1 MLFDAAPDAWG
12 RTVMATS
19 EGSDPTELPEKTV
32 FHNYRK
38 KRYCLKDKAAGGA
51 IAFAKPGLTVKHKGS
66 NPPGAHDIER
76 VFQAS
81 QAVLTGTV
89 LDDSLGS
96 LLMSS
101 SDIAQRRWE
110 LPAYKVKT

>member
-1 MLFDAAPDAWG
+1 MLFDAATDAWG

-19 EGSDPTELPEKTV
+19 EGSHPTELPEKTV
-32 FHNYRK
+32 LLNYRK
-38 KRYCLKDKAAGGA
+38 KRYCLKDKAARGT
-51 IAFAKPGLTVKHKGS
+51 IAFAKPGLAVKHKGS

-81 QAVLTGTV
+81 QAVLTGRV
-89 LDDSLGS
+89 LDDSLAS

-101 SDIAQRRWE
+101 WDMAQGRWA